1 MKDKLYP
8 ILTKCGLFFE
18 RVSRQTEARGLFG
31 LRSLMKLHL
40 TINAQLRNTR
50 LRCLERWLHR
60 SQAYSSGG
68 QFYCNAGL
76 QRKKG
81 RDLAAAH
88 IPSVQERVLMLLRQ
102 VCFYQCQLDQR
113 ANVTA
118 HFGWC

>member
-18 RVSRQTEARGLFG
+18 RVSRQTEERGLFG

-50 LRCLERWLHR
+50 LHCLERWLHR